1 MAAASAGASDCTSW
15 LHRGYTCDFCCDDN
29 IMFNG
34 KAYSNGDQATMT
46 CMGKSRT
53 FSVGCCGGTNTMGS
67 NGGSSH
73 CVAVCPSNPTSAE
86 CQPGT
91 YDLFWTLA
99 VQTSDSTANPSISDD
114 GLEKAVEPLSLLGQI
129 RGRIEYESKLAA
141 DQKEMSKIQLALIVM
156 FGFGFCGVDRCCAGS
171 VCLGLIKGFTGGG
184 LMIWGLID
192 YFLILFNCLTMK
204 PELTSLGFN
213 VKFQEGSIQGGM
225 IVCAV
230 FLGLKVISCV
240 VKLIQGKG
248 SEGRT
253 KVQEED
259 PEYLKLAA

>member
-1 MAAASAGASDCTSW
+1 MAPSFASVVVVAMAAASAGASDCTSIPNA
-15 LHRGYTCDFCCDDN
+15 HQTCDLCC
-29 IMFNG
+29 NG
-34 KAYSNGDQATMT
+34 GQATLT
-46 CMGKSRT
+46 CMAGSHQM
-53 FSVGCCGGTNTMGS
+53 GCCS

-114 GLEKAVEPLSLLGQI
+114 GAEKAVEPLSLLGQI

-213 VKFQEGSIQGGM
+213 VKFQEGTIQGGM
-225 IVCAV
+225 FVCAV
-230 FLGLKVISCV
+230 FLGIKVISCV